1 MNDNQPKARRRKRSP
16 AARRAIAAGQKRRR
30 ARERREKLGQN
41 TLTELAM
48 FDGVTAA
55 QGLLE
60 AFGNNLGT
68 ATAVLE
74 KIHQEGN

>member
-1 MNDNQPKARRRKRSP
+1 
-16 AARRAIAAGQKRRR
+16 
-30 ARERREKLGQN
+30 
-41 TLTELAM
+41 M

-68 ATAVLE
+68 ATALLE